1 MTRKAFCS
9 EMLEVKEIFVR
20 LIVMVG
26 FLLQIR
32 LLQLIW
38 SSRKDDT
45 KQMDLWM
52 AEKKVFYVIFTLH
65 AAGLLITF
73 LVHQNNT
80 LHGDVVSSSG
90 LSQLHTFWE
99 NLKSYSGLVLDGF
112 LLPQILLNLF
122 RNSKGNALSC
132 AYDLFEA
139 LVYVDGSS
147 LYEDEIEDY
156 YSTAWDII
164 IPLVSLL
171 FVVIIHLQQRFG
183 GCDGRGPSTP
193 FHEWQETSQKRLD
206 PKERASRPSKTK
218 LGASKTKL
226 EASKTKL
233 EASRTKL
240 RASRTRRLGSS
251 YEWKRGY

>member
-1 MTRKAFCS
+1 MCCCGFATLPCEKKSRYGFLNLLCHVIDSYFGKYGTPCYRTLKPFLHKIMTRKAFCS

-80 LHGDVVSSSG
+80 FHGDVVSSSG

-147 LYEDEIEDY
+147 LYEDKIADY
-156 YSTAWDII
+156 YSTCLGYNHSFGK
-164 IPLVSLL
+164 P
-171 FVVIIHLQQRFG
+171 FVCL
-183 GCDGRGPSTP
+183 
-193 FHEWQETSQKRLD
+193 
-206 PKERASRPSKTK
+206 
-218 LGASKTKL
+218 
-226 EASKTKL
+226 
-233 EASRTKL
+233 
-240 RASRTRRLGSS
+240 
-251 YEWKRGY
+251 